1 MIAKQGIPTLE
12 QALNGTLFGSTVPVS
27 KHSKEVVKLDP
38 EALIEIEDQPFR
50 LYSPEK
56 LQELADDIKLNGQ
69 ISPCIVRKIEDQY
82 VVLAGR
88 NRKRACEIAGIKVDC
103 IIIECDDA
111 SANLIVVNSN
121 MLQRLELLPSE
132 KAYGYKLQKQ
142 SYEAKGQR
150 KSTAAVAEQNS
161 ENIKMVQRYIKLT
174 DLNKELLDM
183 VDEGR
188 LPVTVGVELSY
199 LHYNNM
205 EAVSSYLTCNPEL
218 TISVMQAQELHRFD
232 NELDFDSAWLDR
244 LFGNSEQPEE
254 ETEEGEKVSPKPK
267 RKKASVSIKLKDLE
281 QIPCWF
287 NFDEAETNEIREFII
302 NSLTHY
308 FSGKSITGSE
318 GENQ

>member
-1 MIAKQGIPTLE
+1 MLTKQEIPTLE
-12 QALNGTLFGSTVPVS
+12 QALSGTLFGSAEVAPKDS
-27 KHSKEVVKLDP
+27 KRVLKFDP
-38 EALIEIEDQPFR
+38 KALVEIEDQPFR
-50 LYSPEK
+50 LYSPAK

-69 ISPCIVRKIEDQY
+69 ISPCIVRKKDGKNI
-82 VVLAGR
+82 VLAGR
-88 NRKRACEIAGIKVDC
+88 NRKRACELAGIKVDC

-111 SANLIVVNSN
+111 TANLIMVNSN

-132 KAYGYKLQKQ
+132 KAFGYKLQKE

-150 KSTAAVAEQNS
+150 KSTAAVAEYNS
-161 ENIKMVQRYIKLT
+161 ENVKLVQRYIKLT
-174 DLNKELLDM
+174 DLNRDLMDM

-218 TISVMQAQELHRFD
+218 TISVLQAQELHRFD

-244 LFGNSEQPEE
+244 LFGNSEQL
-254 ETEEGEKVSPKPK
+254 EGESDESEKASPKPK
-267 RKKASVSIKLKDLE
+267 SKKASVSIKLKDLE

-302 NSLTHY
+302 NSLTQY
-308 FSGKSITGSE
+308 FSGKTITGSE